1 MLTHQAEKK
10 MASDRIRK
18 LERENQQLHQEVLWR
33 NAEIERLEGTLAA
46 AQEKGVVEK
55 RGDRWWKGFRSGWV
69 LRAGE
74 GTGKAKG
81 KEIM

>member
-33 NAEIERLEGTLAA
+33 NAEMERLEERLAA
-46 AQEKGVVEK
+46 AQKKGVVEK

-69 LRAGE
+69 LRAE
-74 GTGKAKG
+74 KGKGKG